1 MNTPILFTPQ
11 DIINGV
17 LAVCAAISVIAGAA
31 AVIVKVITKAK
42 SPNKAQDEKIA
53 ALEDEVEKIKEEMRE
68 NKKNLDRRFN
78 TDKSRLDSIDE
89 ANAVTQTAILAL
101 LSHAINGNDKEALQR
116 AKADLEN
123 YLTHRPHKEKG

>member
-31 AVIVKVITKAK
+31 AVIVKIITKAK

-53 ALEDEVEKIKEEMRE
+53 ALKNEVEKIKEEMRE

-116 AKADLEN
+116 AKADLET

>member
-1 MNTPILFTPQ
+1 MNTPIVFTPQ

-53 ALEDEVEKIKEEMRE
+53 ALEDEVERIKEEMQE
-68 NKKNLDRRFN
+68 NKKSLDRRFN

-116 AKADLEN
+116 AKTDLET

>member
-1 MNTPILFTPQ
+1 MNAPILFTPQ
-11 DIINGV
+11 DIINGI
-17 LAVCAAISVIAGAA
+17 LAICGAISVIAGAA
-31 AVIVKVITKAK
+31 AVILKIITKAK
-42 SPNKAQDEKIA
+42 SPNKAQDVKIA
-53 ALEDEVEKIKEEMRE
+53 ALEDEIEKIKEEMRE

-116 AKADLEN
+116 AKTDLET
-123 YLTHRPHKEKG
+123 YLTHRPNKEKE

>member
-1 MNTPILFTPQ
+1 MNTPIVFTPQ

-17 LAVCAAISVIAGAA
+17 LAVCAALTVIAGGV
-31 AVIVKVITKAK
+31 AVIAKVVTKAK

-53 ALEDEVEKIKEEMRE
+53 ALEEEVEKIKEKIEE
-68 NKKNLDRRFN
+68 NEEKHDRRFN
-78 TDKSRLDSIDE
+78 ADKSRLDNIDE

-116 AKADLEN
+116 AKSDLET
-123 YLTHRPHKEKG
+123 YLTHRPNKERD